1 VTIEPENV
9 VLSAIKKAED
19 GDAWI
24 VRFYEFA
31 GRETQVRLRMPR
43 AIARAQETN
52 LLEQPERE
60 LTAQGQEVVA
70 PTKPYEIK
78 TVRIEMRPQN

>member
-1 VTIEPENV
+1 
-9 VLSAIKKAED
+9 
-19 GDAWI
+19 
-24 VRFYEFA
+24 
-31 GRETQVRLRMPR
+31 VRLRLPR

-60 LTAQGQEVVA
+60 LTARGQEVVA